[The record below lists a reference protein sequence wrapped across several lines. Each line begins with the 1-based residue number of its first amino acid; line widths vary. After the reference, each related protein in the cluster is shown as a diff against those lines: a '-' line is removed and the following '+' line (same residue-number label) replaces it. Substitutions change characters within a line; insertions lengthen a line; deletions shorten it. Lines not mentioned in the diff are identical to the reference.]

1 MSFFQQI
8 FGILQKYGYVYLQ
21 GLWGTL
27 WISAL
32 TIVIASVLGTLIAIL
47 KLSRVKIIKGIVN
60 AYIEAIRGTPML
72 LQMYFF
78 WLILPRYMPFD
89 VTDTQ
94 AIVVA
99 LIVNATAYVAEVIRA
114 GVQAVDRSQTE
125 AALSLGTSR
134 RDTFV
139 KVILPQAIKNILP
152 AMGNEF
158 IIMIKETALAST
170 FFIPELMTSFK
181 TVQSATFLPIPALTI
196 AGVIYFILIFI
207 LTRGISVAEKRMRL
221 SER

>member
-1 MSFFQQI
+1 MLFIQQI
-8 FGILQKYGYVYLQ
+8 IGILEKYWYVYAQ
-21 GLWGTL
+21 GLWGTI

-32 TIVIASVLGTLIAIL
+32 TIVVATVLGTGISLV
-47 KLSRVKIIKGIVN
+47 KMSRLRIIKWLVN
-60 AYIEAIRGTPML
+60 AYIEVIRGTPML

-94 AIVVA
+94 AIIVG

-114 GVQAVDRSQTE
+114 GIQAVDPGQTE
-125 AALSLGTSR
+125 AALSLGLSR
-134 RDTFV
+134 VNTFNR
-139 KVILPQAIKNILP
+139 VIFPQAIKNILP

-158 IIMIKETALAST
+158 IIMVKETALAST

-196 AGVIYFILIFI
+196 AGVIYFVLIFI
-207 LTRGISVAEKRMRL
+207 LTRGIGRMERRL
-221 SER
+221 RVNE

>member
-1 MSFFQQI
+1 MLFIQQI
-8 FGILQKYGYVYLQ
+8 IGILEKYWYVYAQ
-21 GLWGTL
+21 GLWGTI

-32 TIVIASVLGTLIAIL
+32 TIVVATVLGTGISLV
-47 KLSRVKIIKGIVN
+47 KMSRLRIIKWLVN
-60 AYIEAIRGTPML
+60 AYIEVIRGTPML

-94 AIVVA
+94 AIIVG

-114 GVQAVDRSQTE
+114 GIQAVDPGQTE
-125 AALSLGTSR
+125 AALSLGLSR
-134 RDTFV
+134 VNTFTR
-139 KVILPQAIKNILP
+139 VIFPQAIKNILP

-158 IIMIKETALAST
+158 IIMVKETALAST

-196 AGVIYFILIFI
+196 AGVIYFVLIFI
-207 LTRGISVAEKRMRL
+207 LTRGIGRMERRL
-221 SER
+221 RANE

>member
-8 FGILQKYGYVYLQ
+8 FGILQKYGYVYAQ

-32 TIVIASVLGTLIAIL
+32 TIVIASVLGTIIAIL
-47 KLSRVKIIKGIVN
+47 KMSRVKIIKGIVN

-78 WLILPRYMPFD
+78 WLILPRYMPFE

-99 LIVNATAYVAEVIRA
+99 LIINATAYVAEVIRA
-114 GVQAVDRSQTE
+114 GVQAVDKSQTE

-134 RDTFV
+134 SDTFI
-139 KVILPQAIKNILP
+139 KVICKLICQRV
-152 AMGNEF
+152 GSF
-158 IIMIKETALAST
+158 SSSTA
-170 FFIPELMTSFK
+170 
-181 TVQSATFLPIPALTI
+181 
-196 AGVIYFILIFI
+196 
-207 LTRGISVAEKRMRL
+207 
-221 SER
+221 